1 VANKLVAGFSW
12 NFILMATTHT
22 LNLLRTVIV
31 ARILVPEDFGLLGM
45 AMAVIVGISVFG
57 DFSFKNALIVHEQ
70 HSDKEQK
77 NWLNTIWTAGLFVN
91 LVLTI
96 LLILAA
102 FPASVFFNDERVAW
116 IILVLSITP
125 LISAFANPELAIFEK
140 NMAYQRIAV
149 LEILKAFIGTV
160 IVIIAAWI
168 LKTVWALVI
177 GFIAGSLIGTGLS
190 YFLFKYR
197 PSFEIDRDILKQTL
211 GFSKHILAVSVM
223 TYVTTQFDNLVI
235 GTIMGATLLGLYL
248 LAYRLTEYPVLFLS
262 GVTRVLLPHYASIGT
277 DLNKFRDAW
286 MRVYRIMLWGALLFY
301 IPLMLFPTWII
312 TIILGEQ
319 WGIAGEFLGI
329 LAFAGLLRILAR
341 SVTPALLALKR
352 PDIDAQSKLI
362 EVIIFIPGILIAVH
376 TGDLKIVSW
385 VVVFTYLV
393 ALALRLYAIN
403 RELNIPMSFFTELIF
418 HGLLITSVTG
428 GAAYISMLV
437 TGKEIIS
444 IILALLIFIFFAFL
458 FLPDFR
464 IFMHSRLKQ
473 Q

>member
-1 VANKLVAGFSW
+1 VANKLVVGFSW

-22 LNLLRTVIV
+22 LNLLRIVIV

-57 DFSFKNALIVHEQ
+57 DFSFNNALIVHEQ
-70 HSDKEQK
+70 HSDEEQK

-125 LISAFANPELAIFEK
+125 LISAFANPEMAIFEK

-248 LAYRLTEYPVLFLS
+248 LAYRLTEYPVLLLS
-262 GVTRVLLPHYASIGT
+262 GVTRVLLPHYASIST
-277 DLNKFRDAW
+277 DLNKFRDTW

-301 IPLMLFPTWII
+301 IPLMLFPNWII
-312 TIILGEQ
+312 TTILGEQ

-352 PDIDAQSKLI
+352 PDIDAQSKMI
-362 EVIIFIPGILIAVH
+362 EVIIFIPGILIAAH

-403 RELNIPMSFFTELIF
+403 RELDIPMSFFIALIF
-418 HGLLITSVTG
+418 HGLLITGVTG
-428 GAAYISMLV
+428 GAAYVSMLV

-444 IILALLIFIFFAFL
+444 IVLVLLIFIFFAFL

-464 IFMHSRLKQ
+464 IFMHSRLKKQ
-473 Q
+473 